1 MPDKQPNI
9 SVEYLPVSKLKPYK
23 NNARKHEKFDVNAI
37 AESIKT
43 FGFCDPI
50 GLWGDD
56 VIVEGHGRL
65 LAAKQLGM
73 ETVPC
78 IRLDHLS
85 DEERRAYAL
94 AHNKTA
100 ENSEWDFDIQTE
112 ELSQITNIDMTLF
125 GFEDPQQADE
135 VVEDDYEVNPPE
147 EPVSVR
153 GNIYQLGHH
162 RLMCGDSTDLLDISA
177 LMGGVA
183 SGLRRDGSPLQYE
196 IRGCRRHEG
205 QDLETNHE
213 RQDEVRRLPA
223 VSSRRIQLDGIYDA
237 DGRCFLHLLQGDGRR
252 SFYKRAK
259 GGRPQLQAVHHVGKK
274 SDSAGRI
281 RLSVYV

>member
-94 AHNKTA
+94 AHNKTS

-177 LMGGVA
+177 LMGGGKRTA
-183 SGLRRDGSPLQYE
+183 S
-196 IRGCRRHEG
+196 
-205 QDLETNHE
+205 
-213 RQDEVRRLPA
+213 
-223 VSSRRIQLDGIYDA
+223 
-237 DGRCFLHLLQGDGRR
+237 
-252 SFYKRAK
+252 
-259 GGRPQLQAVHHVGKK
+259 
-274 SDSAGRI
+274 
-281 RLSVYV
+281 